1 MQLPKVYHMFSDRN
15 SPIQLNPHPSTPEFI
30 NLQVCRWI
38 PYDLWSY
45 SVSDESIPEPHSAIS
60 LYSVECLP
68 STLNLLTHFYLDMKH
83 NTLGQCCLHYM
94 VSSGWPCMGGAFVK
108 EITLPW
114 TFHLNIVIEISKTS
128 TIGVGKEISLA
139 YLMLDCNRIY

>member
-1 MQLPKVYHMFSDRN
+1 MVYYMFIDRN

-45 SVSDESIPEPHSAIS
+45 SVSDESISRATLSNIALKCRMFTQHPE
-60 LYSVECLP
+60 LVD
-68 STLNLLTHFYLDMKH
+68 TLKH
-83 NTLGQCCLHYM
+83 NTLGQCCLLYM

-128 TIGVGKEISLA
+128 TIEVGKEISLA